1 MKISHALTAH
11 ITSETFINCYH
22 DSNGQSCTFSEDG
35 VSLSIHFDFK
45 SIQKL
50 AELISSLQ
58 EISQTLVEQRQRQ
71 ITREF
76 ERLNLSRALL
86 PVHVSNGCFEEVE
99 ISF

>member
-1 MKISHALTAH
+1 MKISHALTDH

-22 DSNGQSCTFSEDG
+22 NGIGHSCTFSEDG
-35 VSLSIHFDFK
+35 VSLSLHFD
-45 SIQKL
+45 SNCIQKL

-76 ERLNLSRALL
+76 EKLNLS
-86 PVHVSNGCFEEVE
+86 G
-99 ISF
+99 